1 MKDIIEKYKYGIKKI
16 IKNITGSYNE
26 DLEQE
31 VYIKAWKNKEK
42 YSEQNKQASWI
53 YKIAQNTSKDFLR
66 SAHFKNEKNTEDADE
81 KLLFVKDY
89 KQNPEADFNA
99 KLRQKKIIEAIEK
112 LPSKQRE
119 VIVMYDMKDMSYEEI
134 AKKLNCP
141 IGTVR
146 SRIYNARKELAES
159 LKELL

>member
-31 VYIKAWKNKEK
+31 VYIKAWKNKDK

-53 YKIAQNTSKDFLR
+53 YKIAQNTSKDFLKSSYFR
-66 SAHFKNEKNTEDADE
+66 NNKSTEDADE
-81 KLLFVKDY
+81 KLLFVKDF
-89 KQNPEADFNA
+89 KQNPEAEFA
-99 KLRQKKIIEAIEK
+99 SKLRQKKIIDAIEK
-112 LPSKQRE
+112 LPPKQRE
-119 VIVMYDMKDMSYEEI
+119 VIIMYDMKDMSYEEI

-146 SRIYNARKELAES
+146 SRIYTARKELAES

>member
-31 VYIKAWKNKEK
+31 VYIKAWKNKDK
-42 YSEQNKQASWI
+42 YNEQNKQASWI
-53 YKIAQNTSKDFLR
+53 YKIAQNTSKDFLK
-66 SAHFKNEKNTEDADE
+66 SAYFRNNKSTEDADE
-81 KLLFVKDY
+81 KLLFVKDF
-89 KQNPEADFNA
+89 KQNPEAEFA
-99 KLRQKKIIEAIEK
+99 SKLRQKKIIDAIEK
-112 LPSKQRE
+112 LPPKQRE
-119 VIVMYDMKDMSYEEI
+119 VIIMYDMKDMSYEEI

-146 SRIYNARKELAES
+146 SRIYNAGKELAES